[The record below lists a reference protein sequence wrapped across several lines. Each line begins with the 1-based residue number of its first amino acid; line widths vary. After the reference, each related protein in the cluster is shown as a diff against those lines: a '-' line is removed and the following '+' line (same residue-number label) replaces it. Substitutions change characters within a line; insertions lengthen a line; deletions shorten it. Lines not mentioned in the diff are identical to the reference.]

1 MKLRGLLQRL
11 RKSAPVRIVTDTR
24 GIAATEFALIT
35 PAILGIF
42 FGTAELSQ
50 GVAVDRKVTI
60 TARSLSDLVAQA
72 TTVSDADMT
81 NIFNAATAIMTPYSA
96 SPLKARVSA
105 VNIDASGNATIGWS
119 SQSNWTAYAAGTA
132 VTIPTA
138 LRMPNSQLIW
148 GEISY
153 DYTPP
158 VAKYISGTLNLTDQF
173 FARPRQS
180 STVCRPPAV
189 TVCS

>member
-11 RKSAPVRIVTDTR
+11 RKSAPVRIIIDTR
-24 GIAATEFALIT
+24 GAAAVEFALIA
-35 PAILGIF
+35 PAILSIF
-42 FGTAELSQ
+42 LGTAELSQ
-50 GVAVDRKVTI
+50 GVAIDRKVTI
-60 TARSLSDLVAQA
+60 TARSLSDLVAQS
-72 TTVSDADMT
+72 TTISDADMT
-81 NIFNAATAIMTPYSA
+81 NIFSAATAIVTPYSS

-105 VNIDASGNATIGWS
+105 INIDASGNATVGWS
-119 SQSNWTAYAAGTA
+119 SQSNWTAYTPGTA

-138 LRMPNSQLIW
+138 LKMPNSQLIW
-148 GEISY
+148 GEVTY
-153 DYTPP
+153 AYTPT

-180 STVCRPPAV
+180 NTVCRPPTV